1 MKSLKRRIPMAKK
14 KKEAEEEITKTKAD
28 EASEQETEA
37 EAKSEAKAET
47 KTEEAKAEADEP
59 KADETEEKSNKCEE
73 KLAEQKDKYMRL
85 AAEYENYRKRTANEK
100 LMIYDDATAKAV
112 TELLPVADSVRMAI
126 ENMGE
131 ANPEVLKGIEL
142 ISNQLSKSFE
152 KLKIEEY
159 GKIGDKFDPNL
170 HNAISKIDSDE
181 LGENEISQ
189 VFQKGYKIGDKI
201 IRHAMVQV
209 ANCG

>member
-1 MKSLKRRIPMAKK
+1 MAKK
-14 KKEAEEEITKTKAD
+14 KKEAEKEITKAKAD

-37 EAKSEAKAET
+37 EAKAET

-100 LMIYDDATAKAV
+100 IMIYHDATAKAV